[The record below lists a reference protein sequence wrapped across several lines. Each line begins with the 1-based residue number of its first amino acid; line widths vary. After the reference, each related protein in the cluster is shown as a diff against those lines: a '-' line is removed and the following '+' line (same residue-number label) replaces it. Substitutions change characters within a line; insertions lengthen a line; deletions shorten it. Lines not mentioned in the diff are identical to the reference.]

1 MFDNRQPCRLFV
13 THLHIDRDV
22 KDLPSYCLQEKKVP
36 RGTIRLNFDHP
47 IVNFG
52 ENLESSASF
61 QVVTAVHSTE
71 SINRFD
77 ILLKDYL
84 TYSAF
89 DKEDQWVVE
98 KSEEELK
105 SYIKKTKMDLD

>member
-1 MFDNRQPCRLFV
+1 M
-13 THLHIDRDV
+13 
-22 KDLPSYCLQEKKVP
+22 P

-98 KSEEELK
+98 KSEEEKGIAL
-105 SYIKKTKMDLD
+105 SRYLDLSHALNCDFFSFYRKRFFFKED